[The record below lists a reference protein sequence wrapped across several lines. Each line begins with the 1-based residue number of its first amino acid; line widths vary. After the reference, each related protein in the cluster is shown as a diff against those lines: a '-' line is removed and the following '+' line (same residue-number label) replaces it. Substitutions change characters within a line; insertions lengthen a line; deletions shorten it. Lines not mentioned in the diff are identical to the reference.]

1 MCWRECLW
9 YINPIRVW
17 QPRLFFL
24 QFRWWWWWWRSWP
37 GFCICCPSGWC
48 LLLLLLQ
55 ISLWGSETLFLRS
68 VVLQTPA
75 RSSTASCSTRAA
87 PAPASTSTP
96 SSRKTQVRWQLQR
109 FTQYRLIHQWCK
121 LHHIW
126 NKFSFCI
133 HWDAASEINL
143 IYRHTSGSYFTPKSK
158 YNIILSG

>member
-1 MCWRECLW
+1 MCWWECLW

-87 PAPASTSTP
+87 PALASTSTP
-96 SSRKTQVRWQLQR
+96 SSRKTQVRCSYM
-109 FTQYRLIHQWCK
+109 TVTA
-121 LHHIW
+121 LHTIQIDSSMMQTSSHMKQIQFLHSLRCSFR
-126 NKFSFCI
+126 NKP
-133 HWDAASEINL
+133 DL
-143 IYRHTSGSYFTPKSK
+143 
-158 YNIILSG
+158 